1 TRYVEK
7 AAAILSTAAAF
18 LHITSLCALALTD
31 EFLFYS
37 LFFPASEL
45 PYLQRNRKNHSG
57 KQQDSH
63 ANRSAT
69 YYVLHQQV

>member
-1 TRYVEK
+1 M
-7 AAAILSTAAAF
+7 
-18 LHITSLCALALTD
+18 CALALTD

>member
-1 TRYVEK
+1 YEYRNANGVKISVKMRSPERY
-7 AAAILSTAAAF
+7 
-18 LHITSLCALALTD
+18 
-31 EFLFYS
+31 FYS

-63 ANRSAT
+63 ANRGAT